1 MNNKIYTSTINSKY
15 VKRELNKIGKDL
27 ITKLEY
33 DKIIKIGQKCKNVT
47 YMVINKD
54 NIVEY
59 EDNNLENLAYKY
71 GLEWLIKNEFVEK

>member
-1 MNNKIYTSTINSKY
+1 MDNKIYTSTINSKY

-33 DKIIKIGQKCKNVT
+33 DKIIKIGQKCKNVI

-71 GLEWLIKNEFVEK
+71 GMEWLIKNEFVEK

>member
-27 ITKLEY
+27 ITKL
-33 DKIIKIGQKCKNVT
+33 IIKIGQKCKNVT